1 MLSKQYHHDVCR
13 LLVFLAVCDLV
24 YMLRYV
30 LYMMYMLYTLY
41 ILSSVFIFSVPVL
54 VPRLAT
60 SRAFCHLITF
70 LLPLAHLSLSG
81 RWPCYRRTKQYST
94 VQYSTVQCPGSI
106 LLTICLSLERFIT
119 VCFPYFKLVH
129 RCVVSCCYQN

>member
-30 LYMMYMLYTLY
+30 LYTLYMLYMQYTLY

-70 LLPLAHLSLSG
+70 LLPLAHTSLSG
-81 RWPCYRRTKQYST
+81 RWPCCRRTKQYST
-94 VQYSTVQCPGSI
+94 VQYSTVQYS
-106 LLTICLSLERFIT
+106 T
-119 VCFPYFKLVH
+119 VQCSVQA
-129 RCVVSCCYQN
+129 RSC